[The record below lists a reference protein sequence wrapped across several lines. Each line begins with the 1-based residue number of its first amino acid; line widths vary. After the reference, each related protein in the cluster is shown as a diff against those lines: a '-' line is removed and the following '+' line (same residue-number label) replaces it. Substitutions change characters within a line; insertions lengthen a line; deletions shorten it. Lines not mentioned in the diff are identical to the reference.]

1 MILPVNWLARPS
13 TPCFQARPAYFNTLA
28 RAAAALPGGYAEYT
42 LGGGATA
49 GIYLFFLL
57 TTLAAWS
64 FEPKKAYICRHD
76 NPRGIYAAADGRS
89 AAGHRRQPRP
99 RPAGGGLRPQHT
111 PTPGW
116 SPRRSSTSRG
126 QRRNSSYAA
135 AQCILPPLAFEQAS
149 SEACA
154 AHKQIAGG
162 AVLDLTCGLGADA
175 FFLARRFRR
184 VVALERDQTLARIA
198 AENFRRLGAANIEVV
213 NTSAEAY
220 LAQPGLHF
228 DWVYAD
234 PDRRSGDGR
243 KLVRLEDCSPDIL
256 SLMPLIGRGFG
267 TTVRQ
272 KTPRCSTSARRAAL
286 PRRPRRG
293 RIAGRRMQGGRH
305 LRRRHGPRHYRDR
318 PRTRLVPRQRPPKPA
333 LPAPGA
339 FEPDRYRWLVVPDV
353 ALQKARLAR
362 LHLRGKADIWS
373 EKRVWFRHGAARG
386 DNWQSIRNRTY
397 RALRP
402 SAAETRV
409 QRPRRGVDETGLP
422 VRRRRAG
429 TAAGRTCR
437 QRRTAGLHEN
447 RERFLGCTAGIAI
460 FARLGQRPPRR
471 HTGLGTAPP
480 GYGNGNGL

>member
-1 MILPVNWLARPS
+1 MITPGEYTLLLTDEVQRAIAANRGRDPLEVALDRNTPHARLVA
-13 TPCFQARPAYFNTLA
+13 TQVKYLA
-28 RAAAALPGGYAEYT
+28 RAEAKLP
-42 LGGGATA
+42 
-49 GIYLFFLL
+49 
-57 TTLAAWS
+57 
-64 FEPKKAYICRHD
+64 
-76 NPRGIYAAADGRS
+76 
-89 AAGHRRQPRP
+89 
-99 RPAGGGLRPQHT
+99 
-111 PTPGW
+111 
-116 SPRRSSTSRG
+116 
-126 QRRNSSYAA
+126 SYAA

-154 AHKQIAGG
+154 AHKRIAGG

-184 VVALERDQTLARIA
+184 VVTLERDQTLARIA
-198 AENFRRLGAANIEVV
+198 AENFRRLGATNIEVV

-256 SLMPLIGRGFG
+256 SLMPLIGRTSGRLCVKNSPLFDIGEALRLFPGARVEAVSLGDECKEVVIYADG
-267 TTVRQ
+267 TGPGITATALGRGSFTA
-272 KTPRCSTSARRAAL
+272 TPAQ
-286 PRRPRRG
+286 
-293 RIAGRRMQGGRH
+293 AGA
-305 LRRRHGPRHYRDR
+305 
-318 PRTRLVPRQRPPKPA
+318 PPH
-333 LPAPGA
+333 PGA

-362 LHLRGKADIWS
+362 LHLRGRHM
-373 EKRVWFRHGAARG
+373 ERKRVWFRHGAARG

-402 SAAETRV
+402 PAAETRV
-409 QRPRRGVDETGLP
+409 QRPRRGVDETGFP

-437 QRRTAGLHEN
+437 QRRSAGLHEN